1 MSLNNQEEEEEYEE
15 QEEQEEQEDLSKYE
29 SINNYSDIFLNYIV
43 NPPNL
48 KDALNQMLISTGL
61 SLDKVNIISE
71 DIIFKSKMIIE
82 KNLEKIKEKYKNITK
97 EEAIIISSYTCEA
110 KDKNYSPYRLLNKSL
125 VSKNRK
131 YGIDNVSKYI
141 YILLTSL
148 RKLEKYYPD
157 PKNNFLY
164 RCIRSKTII
173 SNDPKKKNYIPY
185 AIGNIKTFWGFTS
198 TSPKIKTSYHFLGDD
213 KKVKIKS
220 GTVFILTGDIW
231 GYDISLF
238 NYYME
243 NEILLEP
250 ERKIYI
256 EHVQPEINN
265 IINITCKVVD
275 NPLILNGVNDPNK
288 IAISYKIKEG
298 NEKIKIFDK
307 QFVKNNKYNSVNN
320 LLVPS
325 NWKLKIECDGN
336 EYPIND
342 YFELKNYTKSKSVL
356 EIYLKNINCITNMS
370 HMFEDCSSLLLVPD
384 IYKINTSKITHM
396 ENMFYECSSLISLP
410 DISKWNT
417 SKVKQM
423 ELMFSNC
430 TTLISLPDIS
440 KWNTSKVKD
449 FSGMFSNLKSLKNI
463 PDISKWNTSNAKN
476 MKYMF
481 NGCSSLISLPD
492 ISGWD
497 ISKVENL
504 AGIFNKCSSLFS
516 LPDIS
521 KWDISNVTDIQGMFC
536 NCASLLS
543 IPDIS
548 KWNTANIK
556 YAKSLFEGC
565 ISLKEWPDIS
575 NWNIPNVEF

>member
-1 MSLNNQEEEEEYEE
+1 ME
-15 QEEQEEQEDLSKYE
+15 
-29 SINNYSDIFLNYIV
+29 
-43 NPPNL
+43 
-48 KDALNQMLISTGL
+48 
-61 SLDKVNIISE
+61 
-71 DIIFKSKMIIE
+71 
-82 KNLEKIKEKYKNITK
+82 
-97 EEAIIISSYTCEA
+97 
-110 KDKNYSPYRLLNKSL
+110 R
-125 VSKNRK
+125 
-131 YGIDNVSKYI
+131 
-141 YILLTSL
+141 
-148 RKLEKYYPD
+148 YYPD

-164 RCIRSKTII
+164 RRIRSKTKI

-275 NPLILNGVNDPNK
+275 NPLILNRVNDPNK

-342 YFELKNYTKSKSVL
+342 YFELKNYSKSKSVL

-384 IYKINTSKITHM
+384 KYKINTSKITHM

-463 PDISKWNTSNAKN
+463 PDISKWNTSNANN

-504 AGIFNKCSSLFS
+504 SGIFNKCSSLFS

>member
-1 MSLNNQEEEEEYEE
+1 M
-15 QEEQEEQEDLSKYE
+15 
-29 SINNYSDIFLNYIV
+29 
-43 NPPNL
+43 
-48 KDALNQMLISTGL
+48 
-61 SLDKVNIISE
+61 
-71 DIIFKSKMIIE
+71 
-82 KNLEKIKEKYKNITK
+82 
-97 EEAIIISSYTCEA
+97 
-110 KDKNYSPYRLLNKSL
+110 
-125 VSKNRK
+125 
-131 YGIDNVSKYI
+131 
-141 YILLTSL
+141 
-148 RKLEKYYPD
+148 
-157 PKNNFLY
+157 
-164 RCIRSKTII
+164 
-173 SNDPKKKNYIPY
+173 
-185 AIGNIKTFWGFTS
+185 
-198 TSPKIKTSYHFLGDD
+198 GDD

-256 EHVQPEINN
+256 EHVQPEINK

-342 YFELKNYTKSKSVL
+342 YFELKNYTKSKHVL

-481 NGCSSLISLPD
+481 NGCSSLI
-492 ISGWD
+492 
-497 ISKVENL
+497 
-504 AGIFNKCSSLFS
+504 
-516 LPDIS
+516 
-521 KWDISNVTDIQGMFC
+521 
-536 NCASLLS
+536 
-543 IPDIS
+543 
-548 KWNTANIK
+548 
-556 YAKSLFEGC
+556 
-565 ISLKEWPDIS
+565 
-575 NWNIPNVEF
+575 